1 MEKKIKDIQQEYK
14 EKDDLELPDFIE
26 EYIRDG
32 RPGVAKIIGQA
43 KKRLDRLE
51 QERQRLEVLRTY
63 EHRYEDAYPMICGI
77 DEVGRGPLAGPVCA
91 AAVILP
97 RDCEILYINDSKK
110 LSEARRE
117 ALYDEIMEK
126 AVAVGVGLV
135 GPQRIDEINIL
146 QATYEAMREAIRNLG
161 VAPDILLNDA
171 VTIPE
176 VSIPQVP
183 IIKGDAKSISIGAAS
198 IIAKVTRDRLM
209 AEYDELMPEYGF
221 ASNKG
226 YGSAEHIAAIKKY
239 GASPIHR
246 MTFIKNFI

>member
-126 AVAVGVGLV
+126 AVAVGLGFAS
-135 GPQRIDEINIL
+135 PEKIDEVNNL
-146 QATYEAMREAIRNLG
+146 QAT
-161 VAPDILLNDA
+161 
-171 VTIPE
+171 
-176 VSIPQVP
+176 
-183 IIKGDAKSISIGAAS
+183 
-198 IIAKVTRDRLM
+198 
-209 AEYDELMPEYGF
+209 
-221 ASNKG
+221 
-226 YGSAEHIAAIKKY
+226 
-239 GASPIHR
+239 
-246 MTFIKNFI
+246 